1 MRVSVTTRPSDKGE
15 WRWGCGHSDPEK
27 RGGGG
32 PSLKKNCFQPKN
44 KGGGL
49 APPLLFVSGICSA
62 PLVLYTITT
71 AEGKINNKK
80 ERIPLRPVNIV
91 SRGDWF

>member
-27 RGGGG
+27 RGGG

-44 KGGGL
+44 KGGG
-49 APPLLFVSGICSA
+49 AGPSPVICFRHLLGPTSISA
-62 PLVLYTITT
+62 ITT
-71 AEGKINNKK
+71 AEGKINYKK

>member
-1 MRVSVTTRPSDKGE
+1 MIKCVYLSQQDLQIRGSGGGGAVIQTLRKG
-15 WRWGCGHSDPEK
+15 
-27 RGGGG
+27 GGGG

-62 PLVLYTITT
+62 PLVLV
-71 AEGKINNKK
+71 
-80 ERIPLRPVNIV
+80 L
-91 SRGDWF
+91 